1 MKTKI
6 IAELDCRKISEPTE
20 ASQPPIGIAAFACMV
35 CLGVVYLAAR
45 PVVSW
50 LHIWWAGVLI
60 YSVIPIS
67 VAFIILYRS
76 SWHHELPSV
85 KRILFM
91 ILSSCIVF
99 CGVILFGLAIIA
111 VLDVAFNRITA
122 FKD

>member
-6 IAELDCRKISEPTE
+6 IAELDCMKNNEPTE
-20 ASQPPIGIAAFACMV
+20 VSQPPIGIAAFACMV

-76 SWHHELPSV
+76 SWHHELPRV
-85 KRILFM
+85 KRILSM
-91 ILSSCIVF
+91 ILSSCIIF
-99 CGVILFGLAIIA
+99 CGVLLFGLAIIA
-111 VLDVAFNRITA
+111 ALYVAFNRLTA